1 MAIYLADYLEGAG
14 PLGAALDVK
23 ALFCP
28 LGAAVAR
35 RSLSAGSEVRPSVA
49 RHALPTLPFFDV
61 AA

>member
-28 LGAAVAR
+28 PGR
-35 RSLSAGSEVRPSVA
+35 RSRATKLVRWVGGPA
-49 RHALPTLPFFDV
+49 
-61 AA
+61 